1 MNYNKII
8 KLVKETKKFV
18 VRSEQLNLIK
28 KKSEADFVTD
38 VDIKIS
44 DFLKNKLVAIYPQIG
59 FFSEEEKGC
68 LTDPSWILDP
78 IDGTTNLVYGYNM
91 SSVSLGLYKY

>member
-8 KLVKETKKFV
+8 KLVKETNKFI

-44 DFLKNKLVAIYPQIG
+44 NFL
-59 FFSEEEKGC
+59 S
-68 LTDPSWILDP
+68 
-78 IDGTTNLVYGYNM
+78 
-91 SSVSLGLYKY
+91 

>member
-8 KLVKETKKFV
+8 KLVKETNKFI

-44 DFLKNKLVAIYPQIG
+44 NFLSIKLDMNFDYL
-59 FFSEEEKGC
+59 FR
-68 LTDPSWILDP
+68 
-78 IDGTTNLVYGYNM
+78 
-91 SSVSLGLYKY
+91 SSYMPV

>member
-8 KLVKETKKFV
+8 KLVKETNKFI

-44 DFLKNKLVAIYPQIG
+44 NFLKEKGKNCDFFPF
-59 FFSEEEKGC
+59 FFSFFIKIEYSAKLPLNLNC
-68 LTDPSWILDP
+68 LETMFQTHELSHRQCLR
-78 IDGTTNLVYGYNM
+78 V
-91 SSVSLGLYKY
+91 

>member
-8 KLVKETKKFV
+8 KLVKETNKFI

-44 DFLKNKLVAIYPQIG
+44 NFLKEKGKNCDFFPF
-59 FFSEEEKGC
+59 FFSF
-68 LTDPSWILDP
+68 
-78 IDGTTNLVYGYNM
+78 TTSTTSSLSGSFRVLSVAFSSLV
-91 SSVSLGLYKY
+91 S

>member
-8 KLVKETKKFV
+8 KLVKETNKFI

-38 VDIKIS
+38 LIIR
-44 DFLKNKLVAIYPQIG
+44 Q
-59 FFSEEEKGC
+59 
-68 LTDPSWILDP
+68 
-78 IDGTTNLVYGYNM
+78 
-91 SSVSLGLYKY
+91 